1 MHSSLWWHNSS
12 WWLDLGKAA
21 VRTGYLANVLSRPS
35 PGTIESE
42 QEGERDRKKKENTTK
57 KETWDPVGK
66 SLLGSALEE
75 GGRWICRVIILG
87 QYGFF
92 ISLLLQLFFFPP
104 APLLSHFLSLWASKL
119 AWQPCTAAPTAVRR
133 STADPALYQP
143 DWSHLASLLPPLCC
157 PVGSRERGVR
167 VRPTQG
173 HGTGCKALA
182 KSNMALIVFAGWSP
196 LVCFC
201 LPCPRGFS
209 SRLGQDSSHSHASL
223 PEVSYTQCVWGGIA
237 NLVKIMQNVL
247 LVHSRYPQLQ

>member
-1 MHSSLWWHNSS
+1 MNLSGDVGDLISVDHFRAVWLFHLPSSP
-12 WWLDLGKAA
+12 
-21 VRTGYLANVLSRPS
+21 T
-35 PGTIESE
+35 
-42 QEGERDRKKKENTTK
+42 
-57 KETWDPVGK
+57 
-66 SLLGSALEE
+66 
-75 GGRWICRVIILG
+75 
-87 QYGFF
+87 
-92 ISLLLQLFFFPP
+92 LFLFFPP

-209 SRLGQDSSHSHASL
+209 SRLGHKFPHTHMRLFLRSDTHSVLGWLGGGL
-223 PEVSYTQCVWGGIA
+223 PIWW
-237 NLVKIMQNVL
+237 K
-247 LVHSRYPQLQ
+247 